1 MIITDRGLYTVNLNL
16 KDFQNIV
23 RWKANSSKETN
34 SAVEKETEIKLAA
47 IMIFLK
53 ESLKEKENSKRG
65 HSDEV

>member
-1 MIITDRGLYTVNLNL
+1 
-16 KDFQNIV
+16 
-23 RWKANSSKETN
+23 
-34 SAVEKETEIKLAA
+34 VEKETEIKLAA